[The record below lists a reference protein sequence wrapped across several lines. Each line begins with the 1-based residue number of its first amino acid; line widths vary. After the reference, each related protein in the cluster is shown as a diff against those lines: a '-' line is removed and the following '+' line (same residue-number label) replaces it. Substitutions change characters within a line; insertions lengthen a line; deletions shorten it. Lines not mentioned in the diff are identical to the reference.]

1 MRLPHSSRM
10 SKREI
15 LYVTSSTLRHAINN
29 CRKIRRRS
37 IVKIAT
43 CISFLAATIFI
54 LIVWLEREAK
64 FKAITSLDLLSLDD
78 KYSPQMLHM
87 VPMRERAIASSVDS
101 VFESGCRDIKDEI
114 GKPREKAAMVV
125 LARNSE
131 LDGVL
136 SSMKSLERH
145 FNQWFNYPWVFLNDE
160 EFTEE
165 FKVEV
170 GKIASGKTE
179 FGIIPERK
187 WHMPFEKDDPV
198 TFAEAVEEQGDR
210 GIMYGSMPAYHRM
223 CRFYS
228 GYFFEHELVQKYDW
242 YWRVEPDVDF
252 YCDITYDPFREMK
265 LHNKK
270 YGFTI
275 MIKELINTVPNLFRY
290 TLSFARE
297 NEMEFTDSWPLFA
310 KSFGR
315 VKGTNEKDYKDIKD
329 MKQFWSRL
337 QQRVPILDAVDWS
350 TDSSGDDLSEYG
362 FRSLVSAGNSAST
375 DRSKIDMFNNMEY
388 SLCHFW
394 SNFEISRTDLFLSPE
409 YKKYFDFLEK
419 SGGFYMERWGDAPI
433 HSLATGLFLS
443 QSEMHYFRDIG
454 YRHSTLEHC
463 PLNSP
468 FQRSYRES
476 KNYTHG
482 YTQKEERYWRKYDAP
497 VANSRVGT
505 GCRCRCPT
513 GYSDIENSG
522 STCIPLW
529 ALLSESKRHPR
540 TKLDLNKI
548 EHEAVQMYRAYVK
561 KNPQKG
567 GNWKLSEN
575 DRHKLEKYVLSG

>member
-1 MRLPHSSRM
+1 MRLPRSSHF
-10 SKREI
+10 SKRDL
-15 LYVTSSTLRHAINN
+15 LYATRSAFQRAIGKCKKICKRTIIKLAISTA
-29 CRKIRRRS
+29 
-37 IVKIAT
+37 
-43 CISFLAATIFI
+43 FLVITIFM
-54 LIVWLEREAK
+54 LIIWLEREAK
-64 FKAITSLDLLSLDD
+64 LRAITSLDLLSLDD
-78 KYSPQMLHM
+78 KYDLEMLNL
-87 VPMRERAIASSVDS
+87 VPMRERAIDSTVDS
-101 VFESGCRDIKDEI
+101 VFESGCRDINEEI
-114 GKPREKAAMVV
+114 CKPREKAALVV

-136 SSMKSLERH
+136 SSMRSLERH

-165 FKVEV
+165 FKAEV

-179 FGIIPERK
+179 FGVIPEVK
-187 WHMPFEKDDPV
+187 WHLPFEEKDPI
-198 TFAEAVEEQGDR
+198 TFSEAVEEQGDR
-210 GIMYGSMPAYHRM
+210 GIMYGSMAAYHRM

-252 YCDITYDPFREMK
+252 YCDITYDPFREMR

-297 NEMEFTDSWPLFA
+297 NKMEFPDSWPLFA
-310 KSFGR
+310 KYFNR
-315 VKGTNEKDYKDIKD
+315 VKGTNENSYKDVKD
-329 MKQFWSRL
+329 MKQFWNRL
-337 QQRVPILDAVDWS
+337 QQRVPILHAMEWS
-350 TDSSGDDLSEYG
+350 VDSSGNDIDEY
-362 FRSLVSAGNSAST
+362 SLQSLLAMSSFAEA
-375 DRSKIDMFNNMEY
+375 DRTKIDVFDNMEF

-409 YKKYFDFLEK
+409 YKKYYEFLEN

-433 HSLATGLFLS
+433 HSLAVGLFLD

-463 PLNSP
+463 PSNSP
-468 FQRSYRES
+468 FQRSYQES
-476 KNYTHG
+476 RNYTHG
-482 YTQKEERYWRKYDAP
+482 YTQKEERYWRKYDTP

-522 STCIPLW
+522 SNCIPLW
-529 ALLSESKRHPR
+529 AMLAERERYPSS
-540 TKLDLNKI
+540 KLDLDRI
-548 EHEAVQMYRAYVK
+548 EHEAIEMYKAYIK
-561 KNPQKG
+561 KHPSKG

-575 DRHKLEKYVLSG
+575 DRHKLEKYVISG